1 MFVTLFTPYR
11 KHQFGQKLEQGDQM
25 DQSIIVFIPVKK
37 NVSVLLKLIVV
48 AKVRKDESCRY
59 FEKCGKW
66 PMMIVFNH
74 IND

>member
-48 AKVRKDESCRY
+48 VKVRTDD
-59 FEKCGKW
+59 FEKGGKW